1 MKKIIAASIGKCVH
15 VAGIMNFLSLAEH
28 EGYITRFIGAA
39 IPVDKLLEAVKE
51 EKPDFVGVSYR
62 LTAEPLKKV
71 LVELKEKID

>member
-51 EKPDFVGVSYR
+51 EKPDFVGVSYHTTLEIIGTTR
-62 LTAEPLKKV
+62 H
-71 LVELKEKID
+71 ISNSGCY